1 MSQEVAK
8 VILSQLGGSAKL
20 QAMLGASSFASG
32 PKSLSF
38 KIAAKAKNK
47 IKAII
52 IELNGRDLYD
62 IRFVAIRGFECVD
75 FAKLHDVD
83 CEQLKPII
91 EAKLGLALS
100 F

>member
-8 VILSQLGGSAKL
+8 RILSQLGGSAKL
-20 QAMLGASSFASG
+20 SAMIGASSFASG

-47 IKAII
+47 AKAII
-52 IELNGRDLYD
+52 IELNGRDFYD
-62 IRFVAIRGFECVD
+62 VRFVAMRGFDCVD
-75 FAKLHDVD
+75 VDKLVDID
-83 CEQLKPII
+83 CEQLKPMI
-91 EAKLGLALS
+91 EAKLGLMLS